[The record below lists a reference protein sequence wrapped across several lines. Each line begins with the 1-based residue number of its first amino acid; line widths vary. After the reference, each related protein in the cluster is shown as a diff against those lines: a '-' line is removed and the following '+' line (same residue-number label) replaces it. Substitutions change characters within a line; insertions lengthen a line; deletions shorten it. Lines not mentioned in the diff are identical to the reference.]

1 MRSLII
7 YRQYVYIYTNYYE
20 NGGGGGNRTRVRQS
34 FSLTSTCIAH
44 SIIFNFY
51 HPKSRA

>member
-20 NGGGGGNRTRVRQS
+20 NGGGGGN
-34 FSLTSTCIAH
+34 
-44 SIIFNFY
+44 
-51 HPKSRA
+51 